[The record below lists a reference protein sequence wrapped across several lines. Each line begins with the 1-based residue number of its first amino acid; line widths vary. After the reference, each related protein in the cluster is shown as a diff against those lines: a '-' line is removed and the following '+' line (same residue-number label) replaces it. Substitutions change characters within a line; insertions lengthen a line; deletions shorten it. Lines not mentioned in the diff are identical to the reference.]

1 MYDEA
6 KESRQN
12 KMSELESET
21 QKLKNEIDLQMQKT

>member
-6 KESRQN
+6 KENRQK

-21 QKLKNEIDLQMQKT
+21 QRLKNEIDLRLQ